1 MKLTD
6 SIKRLTK
13 NTEPVG
19 KSKMKRALAFTL
31 LSTAFLAAACTTPV
45 GEIAAWPV
53 SNAER
58 SELTGEVVSVLCE
71 LGGKCDDSCGGGTQ
85 QLAIKSAELGT
96 VLVAKNL
103 NNYSGAADELSPYCG
118 QTINVNGLF
127 TEHQGIRFFQVQNLR
142 APGGNWQR
150 ADRYLQAWADRN
162 GQSPPGTW
170 YKQDERVKEILERD
184 GRLGLGPEADKA
196 FF

>member
-1 MKLTD
+1 MNGTMTFRQ
-6 SIKRLTK
+6 RLIRF
-13 NTEPVG
+13 PQCAAV
-19 KSKMKRALAFTL
+19 LFTL
-31 LSTAFLAAACTTPV
+31 LLAASCATPV
-45 GEIAAWPV
+45 GEIASWPV
-53 SNAER
+53 TNAER

-71 LGGKCDDSCGGGTQ
+71 LGGNCDDSCGGGTQ
-85 QLAIKSAELGT
+85 QLAIKTAELGT

-103 NNYSGAADELSPYCG
+103 NNYSGAQDELSPFCG

-142 APGGNWQR
+142 APGGDWQR
-150 ADRYLQAWADRN
+150 ATRYLEAWGERSGKAPSN
-162 GQSPPGTW
+162 TW

-184 GRLGLGPEADKA
+184 GRLGLGPEADKD